1 MRFVIFLVLGVF
13 LWAGTVSIRY
23 PQQPSTVT
31 ASQETACSGTSDGN
45 RLLAYLKIG
54 TITSIHD
61 NGRILTVSLS
71 PQWKKTATSLQKETY
86 QTIVCYAQ
94 SQHRPFQ
101 LLYSQHM

>member
-23 PQQPSTVT
+23 PQQPYPVT
-31 ASQETACSGTSDGN
+31 ASQGTACSGTSDGD

-61 NGRILTVSLS
+61 DGRILTINLS
-71 PQWKKTATSLQKETY
+71 PQWKKATTSMQKETY
-86 QTIVCYAQ
+86 ETIACYAQ

-101 LLYSQHM
+101 LFVSQHM